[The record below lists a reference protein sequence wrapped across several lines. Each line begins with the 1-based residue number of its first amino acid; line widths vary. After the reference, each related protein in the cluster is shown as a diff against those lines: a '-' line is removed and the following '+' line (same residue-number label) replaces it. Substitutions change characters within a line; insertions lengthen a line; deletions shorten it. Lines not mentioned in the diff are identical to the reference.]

1 MQKATKKPPA
11 QEKPEA
17 PATASQQA
25 AGPSEITIKQA
36 WDTLTAN
43 PEEALKAL
51 GLTAHQA
58 WEQLT
63 GIPKYDVRVNLPSS
77 PTGALRAFASFN
89 VCGDFAVRC
98 VEIREG
104 AKGLFVAMPDRRI
117 NGEYKDICFP
127 CTKEAR
133 LELNGTILD
142 AYQQA
147 LTQAQA
153 KGEHHQEAPMP
164 QQSQNQPIMGGM

>member
-1 MQKATKKPPA
+1 MPKATKNAPA
-11 QEKPEA
+11 QAKPETPAAA
-17 PATASQQA
+17 PQQA
-25 AGPSEITIKQA
+25 PSAITIQQA
-36 WDTLTAN
+36 WETLMAN
-43 PEEALKAL
+43 PQEALEAL

-63 GIPKYDVRVNLPSS
+63 GIPKYDVRVKVPSS
-77 PTGALRAFASFN
+77 PAGALRAFATFN

-98 VEIREG
+98 VEVREG

-133 LELNGTILD
+133 MELNSAILD

-153 KGEHHQEAPMP
+153 KGDQPREAPMP